1 MTPTNPGVVVSSA
14 GITAVQRKLIAI
26 KYLPSGAATGK
37 NDYRTQQ
44 AVMAFQAW
52 HGLSRD
58 GLVGPATRTALET
71 AAVPKPTIAS
81 GRRIELYRQKGVVLL
96 IADGKVVRVIHTST
110 GKPGFGTPAGSYKI
124 YRKATRDWSYPFQ
137 VWLPFASY
145 FTGGY
150 AFHEYADVP
159 ATPASHG
166 CARIPTPEAP
176 VVYSFASLGTVVN
189 VY

>member
-1 MTPTNPGVVVSSA
+1 
-14 GITAVQRKLIAI
+14 
-26 KYLPSGAATGK
+26 
-37 NDYRTQQ
+37 
-44 AVMAFQAW
+44 MAFQAW

-96 IADGKVVRVIHTST
+96 IADGKVVRAIHTST
-110 GKPGFGTPAGSYKI
+110 GKPGFGTPAGQYKI
-124 YRKATRDWSYPFQ
+124 YRRSARDWSYPFQ
-137 VWLPFASY
+137 VWLPSASY

-150 AFHEYADVP
+150 AFHAYADVP

-166 CARIPTPEAP
+166 SARIPTPEADA
-176 VVYSFASLGTVVN
+176 VFAFARRRHRRQRLLASRPGGVAAPAVTPPGLLRGDARSARWPSPRRRTSAATRERRGR
-189 VY
+189 